1 VVVDKEG
8 TIVVADMRNQR
19 LRKIV
24 GRQVTTLAG
33 GSEAGTAD
41 GAGPGA
47 RFQDPCR
54 LAMDERGCLFVAE
67 AGLADM
73 LRVVDASLALPAW
86 MGPVDAAA
94 EAHEEK
100 AQQMVQLV
108 GDYGKLVEDGELAD
122 GVFGGGGALSDAPQR
137 AGGAERVLSGSLQVG
152 DAGRGLQGGVLY
164 EDMSASAFRV
174 LLRFIYAGELP
185 AWEVRDKVNRIEASW
200 KLKRNL
206 CVKETEIEPM
216 GQKMAEDEAMLRI
229 DGQRVVGARARAAR
243 AKSVLGAGARAARAK
258 GAKRARAA
266 RGAGRPMRKRK
277 RRRGRA

>member
-1 VVVDKEG
+1 MAEDG
-8 TIVVADMRNQR
+8 RAD
-19 LRKIV
+19 
-24 GRQVTTLAG
+24 T
-33 GSEAGTAD
+33 
-41 GAGPGA
+41 
-47 RFQDPCR
+47 
-54 LAMDERGCLFVAE
+54 
-67 AGLADM
+67 
-73 LRVVDASLALPAW
+73 LRVVDASLALPGW

-94 EAHEEK
+94 EAAAAAHEQK
-100 AQQMVQLV
+100 AQQIEQLV
-108 GDYGKLVEDGELAD
+108 GDYGKLLEDGELAD
-122 GVFGGGGALSDAPQR
+122 GVFVVEGGALSAAPQR

-266 RGAGRPMRKRK
+266 RGAGRRVRKRK
-277 RRRGRA
+277 SKRMRGRGRA